1 MRKVTS
7 WISAFRLRTLPLSLS
22 SILMGSIIAYSQGKF
37 TLSIAVL
44 AITTTVFLQVLSN
57 LANDYGDS
65 KKGTD
70 NDNRVGPKRAVQS
83 GAISLREMKNGIIIS
98 SILSLLSGIALIY
111 IGLKDYYLTYIVSFF
126 GLGIASIAAAIKY
139 TIGKNPYGYA
149 GLGDLFVF
157 LFFGIVGVI
166 GTYFLH
172 THNFELI
179 LILPAASIGLLSAS
193 VLNMNNMRDIK
204 NDAENNKKTLVVK
217 MGIRKSK
224 TYHTILIIGAIASF
238 TAFLLLKES
247 SYTFFIC
254 LIPLPIFMLNL
265 KKVWSFKDS
274 RELDPELKKLALSTF
289 LLTLLFGISSIL

>member
-1 MRKVTS
+1 
-7 WISAFRLRTLPLSLS
+7 
-22 SILMGSIIAYSQGKF
+22 MGSIIAYSQEKF

-70 NDNRVGPKRAVQS
+70 NDNRVGPERAVQS
-83 GAISLREMKNGIIIS
+83 GAISLGEMKNGIITTT
-98 SILSLLSGIALIY
+98 ILSLLSGSALIY
-111 IGLKDYYLTYIVSFF
+111 ISLKDFSPAYIISFF
-126 GLGIASIAAAIKY
+126 VLGIVAIAAAIKY

-157 LFFGIVGVI
+157 LFFGITGVI

-179 LILPAASIGLLSAS
+179 LVLPATTIGLLSAS

-217 MGIRKSK
+217 MGIKKSK

-238 TAFLLLKES
+238 STFLILKES

-289 LLTLLFGISSIL
+289 LLTVLFGISSIL